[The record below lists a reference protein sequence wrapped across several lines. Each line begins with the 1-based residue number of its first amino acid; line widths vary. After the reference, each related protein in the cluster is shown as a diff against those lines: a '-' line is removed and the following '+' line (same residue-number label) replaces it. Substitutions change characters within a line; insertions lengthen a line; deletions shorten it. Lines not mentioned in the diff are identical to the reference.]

1 MKNKGAK
8 QKLKRKGTA
17 SAFGCDLTEYLESS
31 GQDGLQNPPEVPESR
46 ILQDYREELDSST
59 VPMLSSHCWMETGQ
73 RLGLLKRAWFC
84 KVRGDAVELLHCHC
98 LGVRNNNILE
108 ETPNELLTAPQLP
121 NPHAQRGKRSDHPD
135 GINKAIMICK
145 SHIVPPCITDSLTE
159 LVSPSDTL
167 TLLAGSCRV
176 PYVLKSCAEFIETHG
191 IVDGIYRLSGVTSN
205 IQKLRQEFVSDQCP
219 DLTREVYLQDIHCVG
234 SLCKLYFR
242 ELPNPLLTY
251 ELYKK
256 FTEAVS
262 RFPEDEQLARIQ
274 NVIQEL
280 PPSHYRTLEYLIK
293 HLTHLASFSN
303 MTNMHT
309 RNLAL
314 VWAPN
319 LLRSKEIEAVGC
331 NGDAAFLE
339 VRVQQLVI
347 EFILNHVDQIFNNN
361 RKASSA
367 ESTESASVVKSLTL
381 PSASLPMKLVSLEEA
396 QARSLSASH
405 PARKERRENSLPEIV
420 PVTGSLFHTVVDL
433 PDSKRKLS
441 TKSKKW
447 KSIFNLGRSGSESK
461 SKLSR
466 NGSVFVRA
474 QKLSGED
481 EKSRFKRS
489 VTTGGFFV
497 PTKIRTGGTGSSYD
511 LSKENEWEQEG
522 SAMGAK
528 GSSELSGEKSLSRT
542 SQLKSPPE
550 QLKVFRV
557 AEDAENE
564 QTSAKGVLMFYTS
577 ETATKSGFPSSLF
590 PLEASPRHQR
600 KALNISEP
608 FAVSV
613 PLRVSAVI
621 STNST
626 PCRLPSKDKLSLSSL
641 EELSSLMVEG
651 TSPSAL
657 ETGTHTRTEQATEQ
671 KEKQLGPTLPV
682 AAARGCSSE
691 ELVAARKSE
700 SLETPQPAAE
710 NQKTCGQSSC
720 TSSSSSPQQSSEQ
733 TPTLEQTA
741 TSEFHK
747 GPLPAHKAEQ
757 RQLKMKEDSSER
769 SCDQQE
775 IKTAKAEGSQL
786 RDVTEEDAANAL
798 LEPLWPEIQQ
808 ELKIVEPE
816 EELLLLP
823 APVPKTSLISES
835 SSVQT
840 DSLSSG
846 PGQSPTLD
854 EQTSASRA
862 SQVAQGP
869 LFGASSIEQQDGLHK
884 CQSDA
889 VAQQSCAS
897 APPKLSTLPTGT
909 PTPKNHPPM
918 VDSRSECLTSTL
930 DQKIHSQS
938 EFNEFAPSDGFP
950 CSKEA
955 GPESGREKDSTCRLQ
970 REKDGLTGVQTQRE
984 KHEIM
989 TTNERDT
996 FSSKALSGAGIQE
1009 VKEGNTV
1016 SRTQDAGDQDDED
1029 TWTDNMQSL
1038 ELVEPWE
1045 DHQWVTSPL
1054 HSPTSKDI
1062 QEKLIQEF
1070 HPQTQ
1075 KAETGFSL
1083 RPRFSRSL
1091 SLDSKDTV
1099 MSLWTIPFSFIDA
1112 ADQQQPHSDILSVT
1126 CELSKTQTISPSC
1139 FSKAMQDENDPSP
1152 PEEPPKPKY
1161 ALSRGEARDEKVG
1174 PSRIPLSE
1182 PDEKRVDVSKENPW
1196 SSKLELSLPYQNS
1209 SDSSSQT
1216 KNTKEELPISQD
1228 TALEGETVTKAL
1240 CSAPESQLS
1249 NKGEEMPRKVKT
1261 RPSSLNLDSLLTAP
1275 DFFTFESL
1283 SMPSAPG
1290 NLLCGQKEVKSSDSV
1305 PSLPT
1310 HCPAASKGV
1319 PWGACFNASMDLDL
1333 DYLAVA
1339 HATSGRRNSAPIS
1352 VSAVRT
1358 SFMIKMCQARAVP
1371 VIPPKI
1377 QYTQIPQP
1385 LQAQNAAPPT
1395 EKKETE
1401 AKQAIRQAPWVAWS
1415 HLEAPKSP
1423 LTEKKAKA
1431 EKENSDPALKDSAC
1445 PWHGSLGS
1453 ALEPSQSSHHPAL
1466 DAPVL
1471 RRKRTSGGET
1481 GGDNP
1486 QSSKIE
1492 RPSGFSKPSYRSR
1505 PGRPQ
1510 SLILFSPPFPIMD
1523 HPTTSADSRVLLSP
1537 IRSPTQTTS
1546 LSPIC
1551 GDLSETSRTTPEGVT
1566 LRNKMTIPKNGQRL
1580 ETSTSCFYQ
1589 PQRRSVIL
1597 DGRSGRQIE

>member
-8 QKLKRKGTA
+8 QKLKRKGAA

-31 GQDGLQNPPEVPESR
+31 GQD
-46 ILQDYREELDSST
+46 
-59 VPMLSSHCWMETGQ
+59 
-73 RLGLLKRAWFC
+73 
-84 KVRGDAVELLHCHC
+84 
-98 LGVRNNNILE
+98 
-108 ETPNELLTAPQLP
+108 
-121 NPHAQRGKRSDHPD
+121 
-135 GINKAIMICK
+135 
-145 SHIVPPCITDSLTE
+145 
-159 LVSPSDTL
+159 
-167 TLLAGSCRV
+167 V

-361 RKASSA
+361 RKASCA
-367 ESTESASVVKSLTL
+367 ENIESTSIVKSLTL

-474 QKLSGED
+474 QKLSEKATIRPAKSMDSLCSLPVEGED
-481 EKSRFKRS
+481 EKSRFKRT

-497 PTKIRTGGTGSSYD
+497 PVMKIRTGGTGSSYD
-511 LSKENEWEQEG
+511 LSKENEWEREG

-528 GSSELSGEKSLSRT
+528 GCSELSGEKGPPRT
-542 SQLKSPPE
+542 PQAKSPPE
-550 QLKVFRV
+550 QLKVFRA
-557 AEDAENE
+557 AENAENE
-564 QTSAKGVLMFYTS
+564 QTSPKAGRMFYTS
-577 ETATKSGFPSSLF
+577 ETAAKTGFPSSLF

-626 PCRLPSKDKLSLSSL
+626 PCRVPAKEKLSLSSL
-641 EELSSLMVEG
+641 EELSSLVAES

-657 ETGTHTRTEQATEQ
+657 EVGTHTRTEQTPEW
-671 KEKQLGPTLPV
+671 KEKQPGPTLPV
-682 AAARGCSSE
+682 EASRGSHPE
-691 ELVAARKSE
+691 ELVAARKPE

-710 NQKTCGQSSC
+710 NQESLCGQSSC
-720 TSSSSSPQQSSEQ
+720 TGSTSSPCQSSEQ
-733 TPTLEQTA
+733 SPALEQTP
-741 TSEFHK
+741 TSEIHM
-747 GPLPAHKAEQ
+747 GPLPADKAEEG
-757 RQLKMKEDSSER
+757 QLKMKDVSSEG
-769 SCDQQE
+769 SCGQQE
-775 IKTAKAEGSQL
+775 IETAKTEEGLCL
-786 RDVTEEDAANAL
+786 RDVTEEDPANAL
-798 LEPLWPEIQQ
+798 LEPLWPEIHQ
-808 ELKIVEPE
+808 ELKIIEPE

-823 APVPKTSLISES
+823 AAAPKTGLISESS

-840 DSLSSG
+840 DSSSSG
-846 PGQSPTLD
+846 PGQSPTLS
-854 EQTSASRA
+854 EQKSAGRTPQIA
-862 SQVAQGP
+862 TQVP
-869 LFGASSIEQQDGLHK
+869 LFGATGMEQEDSLHNCK
-884 CQSDA
+884 SDV

-897 APPKLSTLPTGT
+897 ALPKLCTLPTGT
-909 PTPKNHPPM
+909 AAPKSHHPV
-918 VDSRSECLTSTL
+918 VDSRNECLTPPL
-930 DQKIHSQS
+930 DWKLHSQS
-938 EFNEFAPSDGFP
+938 EFNEVAPNDEFS
-950 CSKEA
+950 CSKGA
-955 GPESGREKDSTCRLQ
+955 CPVSGREKDSTCQLR
-970 REKDGLTGVQTQRE
+970 REKDGLTRVQTQRE
-984 KHEIM
+984 KPEIM
-989 TTNERDT
+989 TADERDT

-1009 VKEGNTV
+1009 LKEGNTV
-1016 SRTQDAGDQDDED
+1016 SRTHDAGDQDDED

-1054 HSPTSKDI
+1054 HSPTFKDI
-1062 QEKLIQEF
+1062 QEKMLQEF
-1070 HPQTQ
+1070 QPQSQ
-1075 KAETGFSL
+1075 RAETGLSL

-1112 ADQQQPHSDILSVT
+1112 TNHQQPCSDILPVT
-1126 CELSKTQTISPSC
+1126 CELPKAQPISPS
-1139 FSKAMQDENDPSP
+1139 SLGKAKQDENGTSP
-1152 PEEPPKPKY
+1152 PEEPLKPEELRY
-1161 ALSRGEARDEKVG
+1161 PLSREEAPAEKEG

-1182 PDEKRVDVSKENPW
+1182 PEEKKVDVSKENPW
-1196 SSKLELSLPYQNS
+1196 SSKPELSLPYQNS
-1209 SDSSSQT
+1209 SGSSSQA
-1216 KNTKEELPISQD
+1216 KNTKEELSMSQD
-1228 TALEGETVTKAL
+1228 TALGEEMVAKAL
-1240 CSAPESQLS
+1240 CSATESQLS
-1249 NKGEEMPRKVKT
+1249 NKGEETPRKVKT
-1261 RPSSLNLDSLLTAP
+1261 RPSSLNLDSLLPTP
-1275 DFFTFESL
+1275 DFFAFESL
-1283 SMPSAPG
+1283 SVPSAPG

-1310 HCPAASKGV
+1310 ACPAASKGV
-1319 PWGACFNASMDLDL
+1319 PWGSHFNAHMDLDL

-1339 HATSGRRNSAPIS
+1339 HTTTGRRNSAPVS

-1385 LQAQNAAPPT
+1385 LQAQNAAPPA
-1395 EKKETE
+1395 EKKEAE
-1401 AKQAIRQAPWVAWS
+1401 AKQPVRQTQRVAWS

-1431 EKENSDPALKDSAC
+1431 EKENSDPAQKDSAC
-1445 PWHGSLGS
+1445 PWHSSLGS
-1453 ALEPSQSSHHPAL
+1453 PLEPSQSSHHPAL

-1471 RRKRTSGGET
+1471 RRKRTSEGET
-1481 GGDNP
+1481 AGDNP
-1486 QSSKIE
+1486 QSSKME

-1523 HPTTSADSRVLLSP
+1523 HPSSSADSRVLLSP

-1546 LSPIC
+1546 SSPIC
-1551 GDLSETSRTTPEGVT
+1551 SDLSETSRTTPEGVT

>member
-8 QKLKRKGTA
+8 QKLKRKGAA

-31 GQDGLQNPPEVPESR
+31 GQD
-46 ILQDYREELDSST
+46 
-59 VPMLSSHCWMETGQ
+59 
-73 RLGLLKRAWFC
+73 
-84 KVRGDAVELLHCHC
+84 
-98 LGVRNNNILE
+98 
-108 ETPNELLTAPQLP
+108 
-121 NPHAQRGKRSDHPD
+121 
-135 GINKAIMICK
+135 
-145 SHIVPPCITDSLTE
+145 
-159 LVSPSDTL
+159 
-167 TLLAGSCRV
+167 V

-361 RKASSA
+361 RKASCA
-367 ESTESASVVKSLTL
+367 ENIESTSVVKSLTL

-474 QKLSGED
+474 QKLSEKATIRPAKSMDSLCSLPVEGED
-481 EKSRFKRS
+481 EKSRFKRT

-497 PTKIRTGGTGSSYD
+497 PVMKIRTGGTGSSYD
-511 LSKENEWEQEG
+511 LSKENEWEREG
-522 SAMGAK
+522 C
-528 GSSELSGEKSLSRT
+528 SELTGEKGPPRT
-542 SQLKSPPE
+542 PQAKSPPE
-550 QLKVFRV
+550 QLKVFRA

-564 QTSAKGVLMFYTS
+564 QTSPKGGRMFYTS
-577 ETATKSGFPSSLF
+577 ETAAKSGFPSSLF

-626 PCRLPSKDKLSLSSL
+626 PCRMPAKEKLSLSSL
-641 EELSSLMVEG
+641 EELSSLVAES
-651 TSPSAL
+651 TSPSAQ
-657 ETGTHTRTEQATEQ
+657 EAGTHMRTMQELEQ
-671 KEKQLGPTLPV
+671 KEKPPGPTLP
-682 AAARGCSSE
+682 APASRGSHPE

-700 SLETPQPAAE
+700 TLETPQPAAE
-710 NQKTCGQSSC
+710 NQETVCVQRSS
-720 TSSSSSPQQSSEQ
+720 TSSPNSPQQSLKQSPALEETPATEVHTGPRPADTTEQ
-733 TPTLEQTA
+733 
-741 TSEFHK
+741 
-747 GPLPAHKAEQ
+747 GD
-757 RQLKMKEDSSER
+757 LKMKDVSSEG
-769 SCDQQE
+769 SCGQQE
-775 IKTAKAEGSQL
+775 MEMAKAEERSPI
-786 RDVTEEDAANAL
+786 RDVTEDPANAL

-808 ELKIVEPE
+808 ELKIIESE
-816 EELLLLP
+816 EELLP
-823 APVPKTSLISES
+823 AAVPKTSLISES
-835 SSVQT
+835 SPLVQT
-840 DSLSSG
+840 DSFSSG
-846 PGQSPTLD
+846 PGQSRTLS
-854 EQTSASRA
+854 EQKSSSRTPQTTT
-862 SQVAQGP
+862 QVP
-869 LFGASSIEQQDGLHK
+869 LLGARGTDRQEGLHN
-884 CQSDA
+884 CQSDMA
-889 VAQQSCAS
+889 AQQSCAS
-897 APPKLSTLPTGT
+897 ALPKVGTL
-909 PTPKNHPPM
+909 PKNHHP
-918 VDSRSECLTSTL
+918 VVEDSRSGCLTPPL
-930 DQKIHSQS
+930 DWKLHKQS
-938 EFNEFAPSDGFP
+938 EFNEVAPSDEFS
-950 CSKEA
+950 CSK
-955 GPESGREKDSTCRLQ
+955 GESGREKDSIQQLQ
-970 REKDGLTGVQTQRE
+970 REKDGLTRVQTQRE
-984 KHEIM
+984 NPEIM
-989 TTNERDT
+989 TADERNT
-996 FSSKALSGAGIQE
+996 FSSKVLSGAGIQDL
-1009 VKEGNTV
+1009 KEGSPA
-1016 SRTQDAGDQDDED
+1016 SRTPDAGDQDDED
-1029 TWTDNMQSL
+1029 IWTDNVQSL

-1054 HSPTSKDI
+1054 HSPTFKDI
-1062 QEKLIQEF
+1062 QEKMIQEF
-1070 HPQTQ
+1070 QPQSQ
-1075 KAETGFSL
+1075 RAETSFSL

-1112 ADQQQPHSDILSVT
+1112 PGQQQPCSDVLPVS
-1126 CELSKTQTISPSC
+1126 CELPKTQPISPS
-1139 FSKAMQDENDPSP
+1139 SLGKAKQDENGPSP
-1152 PEEPPKPKY
+1152 PEELLKPEELRY
-1161 ALSRGEARDEKVG
+1161 PLSREEAPAEKEG
-1174 PSRIPLSE
+1174 LCRIPLSE
-1182 PDEKRVDVSKENPW
+1182 PEEKKVDVINENLWSK
-1196 SSKLELSLPYQNS
+1196 KLELSLPYQNS
-1209 SDSSSQT
+1209 ASSSSQV
-1216 KNTKEELPISQD
+1216 KNTKEELSVTQD
-1228 TALEGETVTKAL
+1228 TALGGETVAKAL
-1240 CSAPESQLS
+1240 CSATESQLS
-1249 NKGEEMPRKVKT
+1249 NKDEEAPRKVKT
-1261 RPSSLNLDSLLTAP
+1261 RPSSLNLDSLLPAP
-1275 DFFTFESL
+1275 DFFTFENL

-1290 NLLCGQKEVKSSDSV
+1290 NRLCGQKEVKSSDSV
-1305 PSLPT
+1305 PSLLT
-1310 HCPAASKGV
+1310 ACPAARKGI
-1319 PWGACFNASMDLDL
+1319 PWGSHFNAHMDLDL

-1339 HATSGRRNSAPIS
+1339 HATTGRRNSAPVS

-1358 SFMIKMCQARAVP
+1358 SFMIKMCQAKAVP

-1385 LQAQNAAPPT
+1385 LQSQNTAPPA
-1395 EKKETE
+1395 EKKEVET
-1401 AKQAIRQAPWVAWS
+1401 KQAVRQNQRVAWS

-1423 LTEKKAKA
+1423 QTEKKAKA
-1431 EKENSDPALKDSAC
+1431 EKENSDPAQKDSAC
-1445 PWHGSLGS
+1445 PWHSNLGS
-1453 ALEPSQSSHHPAL
+1453 PLEPPQSSHHPTL

-1471 RRKRTSGGET
+1471 RRKRTSEGET
-1481 GGDNP
+1481 AGDNP
-1486 QSSKIE
+1486 QSSKME

-1523 HPTTSADSRVLLSP
+1523 HPSSSADSRVLLSP

-1546 LSPIC
+1546 SSPIC

>member
-8 QKLKRKGTA
+8 QKLKRKGAA

-31 GQDGLQNPPEVPESR
+31 GQD
-46 ILQDYREELDSST
+46 
-59 VPMLSSHCWMETGQ
+59 
-73 RLGLLKRAWFC
+73 
-84 KVRGDAVELLHCHC
+84 
-98 LGVRNNNILE
+98 
-108 ETPNELLTAPQLP
+108 
-121 NPHAQRGKRSDHPD
+121 
-135 GINKAIMICK
+135 
-145 SHIVPPCITDSLTE
+145 
-159 LVSPSDTL
+159 
-167 TLLAGSCRV
+167 V

-361 RKASSA
+361 RKASCA
-367 ESTESASVVKSLTL
+367 ENIESASVVKSLTL

-474 QKLSGED
+474 QKLSEKATIRPAKSMDSLCSLPVEGED
-481 EKSRFKRS
+481 EKSRFKRT

-497 PTKIRTGGTGSSYD
+497 PVMKIRTGGTGSSYD

-522 SAMGAK
+522 SGMGAK
-528 GSSELSGEKSLSRT
+528 RCSELSGEKGPPRT
-542 SQLKSPPE
+542 PLAKSPPE
-550 QLKVFRV
+550 QLKVFRA

-564 QTSAKGVLMFYTS
+564 QTSPKGGRMFYTS
-577 ETATKSGFPSSLF
+577 ETSTKSGFPSSLF

-626 PCRLPSKDKLSLSSL
+626 PCRVPAKEKLSLSSL
-641 EELSSLMVEG
+641 EELSSLVAES
-651 TSPSAL
+651 TSPSAQ
-657 ETGTHTRTEQATEQ
+657 EARTHTRTEQVPDW
-671 KEKQLGPTLPV
+671 KEKQTGPTLPV
-682 AAARGCSSE
+682 TASRGSHPE
-691 ELVAARKSE
+691 ELVTAKKPE

-710 NQKTCGQSSC
+710 NQETLCVQSSS
-720 TSSSSSPQQSSEQ
+720 TSSTNSPQQSLEQ
-733 TPTLEQTA
+733 SPTLEQTPA
-741 TSEFHK
+741 SEVHT
-747 GPLPAHKAEQ
+747 GPLPADKAEQ
-757 RQLKMKEDSSER
+757 GQLKTKDVSSEG
-769 SCDQQE
+769 SCGQQE
-775 IKTAKAEGSQL
+775 IEMAKAGERSPL
-786 RDVTEEDAANAL
+786 RDVAKEDPANTL

-808 ELKIVEPE
+808 ELKIIESE
-816 EELLLLP
+816 EELLLMP
-823 APVPKTSLISES
+823 AAVPKTGLITES
-835 SSVQT
+835 SPSVQT
-840 DSLSSG
+840 DSFSSG
-846 PGQSPTLD
+846 PEQSPTLS
-854 EQTSASRA
+854 QQRSASRTPQTTT
-862 SQVAQGP
+862 QVP
-869 LFGASSIEQQDGLHK
+869 LLSATGTERQDSLHN
-884 CQSDA
+884 CQSDVA
-889 VAQQSCAS
+889 AQQSCAS
-897 APPKLSTLPTGT
+897 ALPEVGTLSTGT
-909 PTPKNHPPM
+909 AAPKNHHP
-918 VDSRSECLTSTL
+918 VVKDSRSECLTPPL
-930 DQKIHSQS
+930 DWKLHRQS
-938 EFNEFAPSDGFP
+938 EFNEVAPSDQFS
-950 CSKEA
+950 CSKGEL
-955 GPESGREKDSTCRLQ
+955 GREKDSIHQLQ
-970 REKDGLTGVQTQRE
+970 REKDGLTRVQTQRE
-984 KHEIM
+984 KPEIM
-989 TTNERDT
+989 TADERDT

-1009 VKEGNTV
+1009 LKEGNAV
-1016 SRTQDAGDQDDED
+1016 SRIQDAGDQDDED
-1029 TWTDNMQSL
+1029 TWTDNVQSL

-1054 HSPTSKDI
+1054 HSPTFKDI
-1062 QEKLIQEF
+1062 QEKMIQDF
-1070 HPQTQ
+1070 QPQRQ
-1075 KAETGFSL
+1075 RAETGLSL

-1099 MSLWTIPFSFIDA
+1099 MSLWTVPFSFIDA
-1112 ADQQQPHSDILSVT
+1112 TDQQQPCSDILPVT
-1126 CELSKTQTISPSC
+1126 CGLLKTQPISPS
-1139 FSKAMQDENDPSP
+1139 SSGKAKQDENGTRP
-1152 PEEPPKPKY
+1152 PEEPLKPEELRY
-1161 ALSRGEARDEKVG
+1161 PFIRDEAPAEKER

-1182 PDEKRVDVSKENPW
+1182 PEEKKVDVSNENPW
-1196 SSKLELSLPYQNS
+1196 SSKLELPLPYQNS
-1209 SDSSSQT
+1209 PGSSSQV
-1216 KNTKEELPISQD
+1216 KNTKEELSISQD
-1228 TALEGETVTKAL
+1228 AALGGETVTKTL
-1240 CSAPESQLS
+1240 FSATESQLS
-1249 NKGEEMPRKVKT
+1249 NKDEETPRKVKT
-1261 RPSSLNLDSLLTAP
+1261 RPSSLNLDSLLPAP
-1275 DFFTFESL
+1275 DFFMFESL

-1290 NLLCGQKEVKSSDSV
+1290 NRLCGQKEVKTSDSV

-1310 HCPAASKGV
+1310 ACPAASKGI
-1319 PWGACFNASMDLDL
+1319 PWGSHFNAHGDLDL

-1339 HATSGRRNSAPIS
+1339 HATTGRRNSAPVS

-1385 LQAQNAAPPT
+1385 LQAQNAAPQS
-1395 EKKETE
+1395 EKKEAE
-1401 AKQAIRQAPWVAWS
+1401 AKQAIRQNQRVAWS

-1423 LTEKKAKA
+1423 LAEKKAKA
-1431 EKENSDPALKDSAC
+1431 EKENSDPAQKDSAC
-1445 PWHGSLGS
+1445 PWHSSLGS
-1453 ALEPSQSSHHPAL
+1453 PLEPSQSSHHPTL

-1471 RRKRTSGGET
+1471 RRKRTSEGET
-1481 GGDNP
+1481 AGDNP
-1486 QSSKIE
+1486 QSSKME
-1492 RPSGFSKPSYRSR
+1492 RPSGFCKPSYRSR

-1523 HPTTSADSRVLLSP
+1523 HPSSSADSRVLLSP

-1546 LSPIC
+1546 SSPIC

>member
-8 QKLKRKGTA
+8 QKLKRKGAA

-31 GQDGLQNPPEVPESR
+31 GQD
-46 ILQDYREELDSST
+46 
-59 VPMLSSHCWMETGQ
+59 
-73 RLGLLKRAWFC
+73 
-84 KVRGDAVELLHCHC
+84 
-98 LGVRNNNILE
+98 
-108 ETPNELLTAPQLP
+108 
-121 NPHAQRGKRSDHPD
+121 
-135 GINKAIMICK
+135 
-145 SHIVPPCITDSLTE
+145 
-159 LVSPSDTL
+159 
-167 TLLAGSCRV
+167 V

-347 EFILNHVDQIFNNN
+347 EFILNHVDQIFNN
-361 RKASSA
+361 RKASCA
-367 ESTESASVVKSLTL
+367 ENIESTSVVTSLTL

-474 QKLSGED
+474 QKLSEKATIRPAKSMDSLCSLPVEGED
-481 EKSRFKRS
+481 EKSRFKRT

-497 PTKIRTGGTGSSYD
+497 PVMKIRTGGTGSSYD
-511 LSKENEWEQEG
+511 LSKENEWEREG

-528 GSSELSGEKSLSRT
+528 GCSELSPPRT
-542 SQLKSPPE
+542 PQAKSPPE
-550 QLKVFRV
+550 QLKVFRA

-564 QTSAKGVLMFYTS
+564 QTSSKGGRMFYTS
-577 ETATKSGFPSSLF
+577 ETAAKSGFPSSLF

-626 PCRLPSKDKLSLSSL
+626 PCRLPAKEKLSLSSL
-641 EELSSLMVEG
+641 EELSSLVAES

-657 ETGTHTRTEQATEQ
+657 EVGTHTRTEQALER
-671 KEKQLGPTLPV
+671 KEKQPGPTLPV
-682 AAARGCSSE
+682 EASRGSHPE
-691 ELVAARKSE
+691 ELVAARKPE
-700 SLETPQPAAE
+700 PLETPQPAAE
-710 NQKTCGQSSC
+710 NQEMLCGQSSC
-720 TSSSSSPQQSSEQ
+720 TSSTSSPQQSSEQ
-733 TPTLEQTA
+733 SPTLEQTPA
-741 TSEFHK
+741 SEFHTR
-747 GPLPAHKAEQ
+747 PLPADKVEQ
-757 RQLKMKEDSSER
+757 GQLKMKDVSSEG
-769 SCDQQE
+769 SCGQQE
-775 IKTAKAEGSQL
+775 IEMAKMEEGSHL
-786 RDVTEEDAANAL
+786 RDVTEEDPANAL

-808 ELKIVEPE
+808 ELKIIEPE

-823 APVPKTSLISES
+823 AAVPKMGLISESS

-840 DSLSSG
+840 DSSSSG
-846 PGQSPTLD
+846 PGQSPTPS
-854 EQTSASRA
+854 EQKSASRTPQITT
-862 SQVAQGP
+862 QVP
-869 LFGASSIEQQDGLHK
+869 LFVASMEQQDNLHD
-884 CQSDA
+884 CQSDV

-897 APPKLSTLPTGT
+897 ALPKLGTLPTGT
-909 PTPKNHPPM
+909 ATPKNHQPV
-918 VDSRSECLTSTL
+918 VDSRSECLTPPL
-930 DQKIHSQS
+930 DWKLHSQS
-938 EFNEFAPSDGFP
+938 ELNEVAPSREFS
-950 CSKEA
+950 CSKGA
-955 GPESGREKDSTCRLQ
+955 CPEPGGEKDSTCQLQ
-970 REKDGLTGVQTQRE
+970 REKDGLARVQTQKE
-984 KHEIM
+984 KPEIM
-989 TTNERDT
+989 TADERDT

-1009 VKEGNTV
+1009 LKEGNAV
-1016 SRTQDAGDQDDED
+1016 SRTHDAGDQDDED
-1029 TWTDNMQSL
+1029 TWTDNVQSL

-1054 HSPTSKDI
+1054 HSPTFKDI
-1062 QEKLIQEF
+1062 QEKMIQEF
-1070 HPQTQ
+1070 QPQSRR
-1075 KAETGFSL
+1075 AETGLSL

-1112 ADQQQPHSDILSVT
+1112 TDQQQPCSDILPVT
-1126 CELSKTQTISPSC
+1126 CELPKTQPMSPS
-1139 FSKAMQDENDPSP
+1139 SLGKAKQDENGTSP
-1152 PEEPPKPKY
+1152 PEEPSKPEELRY
-1161 ALSRGEARDEKVG
+1161 PLSREEAPAEKEG

-1182 PDEKRVDVSKENPW
+1182 PEVKKVDVSKEDPW

-1209 SDSSSQT
+1209 PGSSSQA
-1216 KNTKEELPISQD
+1216 KNTKQELSMSQD
-1228 TALEGETVTKAL
+1228 TALGGETVTKAL
-1240 CSAPESQLS
+1240 CSATESQLS
-1249 NKGEEMPRKVKT
+1249 NKGEETPRKVKT
-1261 RPSSLNLDSLLTAP
+1261 RPSSLNLDSLLPAA

-1310 HCPAASKGV
+1310 ACPAASKGV
-1319 PWGACFNASMDLDL
+1319 PWASHFNAHVDLDL

-1339 HATSGRRNSAPIS
+1339 HATTGRRNSAPVS

-1385 LQAQNAAPPT
+1385 LQAQNAAPPA
-1395 EKKETE
+1395 EKKEPE
-1401 AKQAIRQAPWVAWS
+1401 AKQAIRQTQRVAWS

-1431 EKENSDPALKDSAC
+1431 EKENSDPAQKDSAC
-1445 PWHGSLGS
+1445 PWHSSLGS
-1453 ALEPSQSSHHPAL
+1453 PLEPSQSSHHSTL

-1471 RRKRTSGGET
+1471 RRKRTSEGET
-1481 GGDNP
+1481 AGDNP
-1486 QSSKIE
+1486 QSSKME

-1523 HPTTSADSRVLLSP
+1523 HPSSSADSRVLLSP

-1546 LSPIC
+1546 SSPIC

>member
-8 QKLKRKGTA
+8 QKLKRKGAA

-31 GQDGLQNPPEVPESR
+31 GQD
-46 ILQDYREELDSST
+46 
-59 VPMLSSHCWMETGQ
+59 
-73 RLGLLKRAWFC
+73 
-84 KVRGDAVELLHCHC
+84 
-98 LGVRNNNILE
+98 
-108 ETPNELLTAPQLP
+108 
-121 NPHAQRGKRSDHPD
+121 
-135 GINKAIMICK
+135 
-145 SHIVPPCITDSLTE
+145 
-159 LVSPSDTL
+159 
-167 TLLAGSCRV
+167 V

-347 EFILNHVDQIFNNN
+347 EFILNHVDQLFNNN
-361 RKASSA
+361 RKASCA
-367 ESTESASVVKSLTL
+367 ENIETASVVKSLTL

-474 QKLSGED
+474 QKLSEKATIRPAKSMDSLCSLPVEGED

-497 PTKIRTGGTGSSYD
+497 PVMKIRTGGTGSSYD
-511 LSKENEWEQEG
+511 LSKENEWEREG

-528 GSSELSGEKSLSRT
+528 GCLELGGEKGPPRT
-542 SQLKSPPE
+542 PQAKSPPE
-550 QLKVFRV
+550 QLKVFRA
-557 AEDAENE
+557 AEDAEKE
-564 QTSAKGVLMFYTS
+564 QTSPKGGRMFYTS
-577 ETATKSGFPSSLF
+577 ETAAKSGFPSSLF

-626 PCRLPSKDKLSLSSL
+626 PCRVPTKEKLSLSSL
-641 EELSSLMVEG
+641 EELSSLVAES
-651 TSPSAL
+651 TSPSAQ
-657 ETGTHTRTEQATEQ
+657 EAGTHTRTEQVLQQ
-671 KEKQLGPTLPV
+671 KEKQPGPTLPV
-682 AAARGCSSE
+682 EASRGSRPE
-691 ELVAARKSE
+691 DPVAARKPE
-700 SLETPQPAAE
+700 TLETPQPAAE
-710 NQKTCGQSSC
+710 NQETLSGQNSC
-720 TSSSSSPQQSSEQ
+720 TSSTASPQQSSEQ
-733 TPTLEQTA
+733 SPTLEQTPA
-741 TSEFHK
+741 SEVHT
-747 GPLPAHKAEQ
+747 GLLPADKAEQ
-757 RQLKMKEDSSER
+757 GQLKTKGVSSEG
-769 SCDQQE
+769 SCGQQE
-775 IKTAKAEGSQL
+775 IETAKTEERSHF
-786 RDVTEEDAANAL
+786 RDVTEEDPANAL
-798 LEPLWPEIQQ
+798 LEPLWPEIHQ
-808 ELKIVEPE
+808 ELKIIEPE

-823 APVPKTSLISES
+823 AAAPKTGLISES
-835 SSVQT
+835 PSSVQT
-840 DSLSSG
+840 NSSSSD
-846 PGQSPTLD
+846 PGQSPTLS
-854 EQTSASRA
+854 EQKSASRTPQITT
-862 SQVAQGP
+862 QVP
-869 LFGASSIEQQDGLHK
+869 LFGATSMERQDSVHN
-884 CQSDA
+884 CQSD
-889 VAQQSCAS
+889 VLAQQSCAS
-897 APPKLSTLPTGT
+897 ALPKLGTLLTGT
-909 PTPKNHPPM
+909 AAPKNHHPV
-918 VDSRSECLTSTL
+918 VDRGSACLTPPL
-930 DQKIHSQS
+930 DWKLHSQS
-938 EFNEFAPSDGFP
+938 EFNEVASSDEFSS
-950 CSKEA
+950 SKGA
-955 GPESGREKDSTCRLQ
+955 CPESEKQKDSTCQLQ
-970 REKDGLTGVQTQRE
+970 REKGGLTRVQAQRE
-984 KHEIM
+984 KPEKM
-989 TTNERDT
+989 TADERDT
-996 FSSKALSGAGIQE
+996 FSSKALNGAGIQE
-1009 VKEGNTV
+1009 LKEGNAV
-1016 SRTQDAGDQDDED
+1016 SRTHDAGDQDDDD
-1029 TWTDNMQSL
+1029 TWTDNVQSL

-1054 HSPTSKDI
+1054 HSPTFKDI
-1062 QEKLIQEF
+1062 QEKMIQEF
-1070 HPQTQ
+1070 QPQSQ
-1075 KAETGFSL
+1075 RAETCLSL

-1112 ADQQQPHSDILSVT
+1112 TDQQQPCSDILPVT
-1126 CELSKTQTISPSC
+1126 CELPKTQPISPS
-1139 FSKAMQDENDPSP
+1139 SLGKAKQDGNGTSP
-1152 PEEPPKPKY
+1152 PEEPLKPEELRY
-1161 ALSRGEARDEKVG
+1161 PLSREEAPVEKEG
-1174 PSRIPLSE
+1174 PSRVPLSKTE
-1182 PDEKRVDVSKENPW
+1182 EKKVDVSKENAW
-1196 SSKLELSLPYQNS
+1196 SSKPELSLPYQKS
-1209 SDSSSQT
+1209 TGSSSQA
-1216 KNTKEELPISQD
+1216 KNTKEELSMPQD
-1228 TALEGETVTKAL
+1228 TALGGETVTKPL
-1240 CSAPESQLS
+1240 CSATESQLS
-1249 NKGEEMPRKVKT
+1249 NKGEETPRKVKT
-1261 RPSSLNLDSLLTAP
+1261 RPSSLNLDSFLPAP

-1290 NLLCGQKEVKSSDSV
+1290 NLLGGQKEVKSSDSV

-1310 HCPAASKGV
+1310 ACPAASKGV
-1319 PWGACFNASMDLDL
+1319 PWGSRFNAHMDLDL

-1339 HATSGRRNSAPIS
+1339 HATTGRRNSAPVS

-1385 LQAQNAAPPT
+1385 LQAQNTAPPA
-1395 EKKETE
+1395 EKKEAE
-1401 AKQAIRQAPWVAWS
+1401 AKQAIRQTQRVAWS

-1431 EKENSDPALKDSAC
+1431 EKENSDPAQKDSAC
-1445 PWHGSLGS
+1445 PWHSSLS
-1453 ALEPSQSSHHPAL
+1453 SSLEPSQSSHHPTL

-1471 RRKRTSGGET
+1471 RRKRTSEGET
-1481 GGDNP
+1481 AGDNP
-1486 QSSKIE
+1486 QSSKME

-1523 HPTTSADSRVLLSP
+1523 HPSSSADSRVLLSP

-1546 LSPIC
+1546 SSPIC
-1551 GDLSETSRTTPEGVT
+1551 GDLSETSWTTPEGVT

>member
-8 QKLKRKGTA
+8 QKLKRKGAA

-31 GQDGLQNPPEVPESR
+31 GQD
-46 ILQDYREELDSST
+46 
-59 VPMLSSHCWMETGQ
+59 
-73 RLGLLKRAWFC
+73 
-84 KVRGDAVELLHCHC
+84 
-98 LGVRNNNILE
+98 
-108 ETPNELLTAPQLP
+108 
-121 NPHAQRGKRSDHPD
+121 
-135 GINKAIMICK
+135 
-145 SHIVPPCITDSLTE
+145 
-159 LVSPSDTL
+159 
-167 TLLAGSCRV
+167 V

-367 ESTESASVVKSLTL
+367 ENIESASVVKSLTL

-474 QKLSGED
+474 QKLSEKATIRPAKSMDSLCSLPVEGED
-481 EKSRFKRS
+481 EKSRFKRT

-497 PTKIRTGGTGSSYD
+497 PVMKIRTGGTGSSYD
-511 LSKENEWEQEG
+511 LSKENEWEREG

-528 GSSELSGEKSLSRT
+528 GSSELSGEKGPPRT
-542 SQLKSPPE
+542 PQAKSPPE
-550 QLKVFRV
+550 QLKVFRA
-557 AEDAENE
+557 AEDTENE
-564 QTSAKGVLMFYTS
+564 QTSPKGGRMFYTS
-577 ETATKSGFPSSLF
+577 ETAAKSGFPSSLF

-626 PCRLPSKDKLSLSSL
+626 PCRVPAREKLSLSSL
-641 EELSSLMVEG
+641 EELSSLVAESP
-651 TSPSAL
+651 SPSAL
-657 ETGTHTRTEQATEQ
+657 EAGTHTRTEQTPER
-671 KEKQLGPTLPV
+671 KEKELVPTLP
-682 AAARGCSSE
+682 AAAPRGSHPE
-691 ELVAARKSE
+691 EPVAARKPE
-700 SLETPQPAAE
+700 SLETPQPVAE
-710 NQKTCGQSSC
+710 NQEMLCGQSIC
-720 TSSSSSPQQSSEQ
+720 TSSTSSPRQSSEQ
-733 TPTLEQTA
+733 SPTLEQTPA
-741 TSEFHK
+741 SEAHT
-747 GPLPAHKAEQ
+747 GQLPADKAEQ
-757 RQLKMKEDSSER
+757 GQLKTKDVSSEGI
-769 SCDQQE
+769 CGQQE
-775 IKTAKAEGSQL
+775 IETKTEEGLRL
-786 RDVTEEDAANAL
+786 RDVTEEDPANAL

-808 ELKIVEPE
+808 ELKIIEPE

-823 APVPKTSLISES
+823 AAVPKTGLISESS

-840 DSLSSG
+840 DSSSSG
-846 PGQSPTLD
+846 RGQSPTLS
-854 EQTSASRA
+854 EQKSASRTP
-862 SQVAQGP
+862 QRTTTGVP
-869 LFGASSIEQQDGLHK
+869 LFGATSTEQQDSLHS
-884 CQSDA
+884 CQPEV

-897 APPKLSTLPTGT
+897 VLPKLGNLPTGT
-909 PTPKNHPPM
+909 AAPKNHHAA
-918 VDSRSECLTSTL
+918 VDSRSECLTPPVDWKL
-930 DQKIHSQS
+930 HSQS
-938 EFNEFAPSDGFP
+938 EFSEVAPSDELS
-950 CSKEA
+950 CSKGA
-955 GPESGREKDSTCRLQ
+955 CPESGREKDSTCQLQ
-970 REKDGLTGVQTQRE
+970 REKDGLTRVQTQRE
-984 KHEIM
+984 KPEIM
-989 TTNERDT
+989 TADERDA
-996 FSSKALSGAGIQE
+996 FSSKVLSGAGIQE
-1009 VKEGNTV
+1009 LKEGSAV
-1016 SRTQDAGDQDDED
+1016 SRTHDAGDQDDED
-1029 TWTDNMQSL
+1029 TWTDNVQSL

-1054 HSPTSKDI
+1054 HSPTFKDI
-1062 QEKLIQEF
+1062 QEKVIQELQ
-1070 HPQTQ
+1070 PQSQ
-1075 KAETGFSL
+1075 RAETGLSL

-1112 ADQQQPHSDILSVT
+1112 TDQQQPCSDVLPVT
-1126 CELSKTQTISPSC
+1126 CELLKTQPISPS
-1139 FSKAMQDENDPSP
+1139 SLGKAKQDENGTSP
-1152 PEEPPKPKY
+1152 PEGPLKPEELRY
-1161 ALSRGEARDEKVG
+1161 PLSREKAPAEKEG
-1174 PSRIPLSE
+1174 PSSISLSE
-1182 PDEKRVDVSKENPW
+1182 PEEKKVDVSKENPW
-1196 SSKLELSLPYQNS
+1196 SSKLEVSLPYQNS
-1209 SDSSSQT
+1209 PGSSSQV
-1216 KNTKEELPISQD
+1216 KNTKEELSVAQD
-1228 TALEGETVTKAL
+1228 TALGGDTVTKAL
-1240 CSAPESQLS
+1240 CSATESQLS
-1249 NKGEEMPRKVKT
+1249 NKGEETPRKVKT
-1261 RPSSLNLDSLLTAP
+1261 RPSSLNLDSLLPVP

-1283 SMPSAPG
+1283 STPCAPG

-1310 HCPAASKGV
+1310 ACPAASKGI
-1319 PWGACFNASMDLDL
+1319 PWGSHFNAHMDLDL

-1339 HATSGRRNSAPIS
+1339 HATTGRRNSAPVS

-1385 LQAQNAAPPT
+1385 LQAQNAAPPA
-1395 EKKETE
+1395 EKKEAE
-1401 AKQAIRQAPWVAWS
+1401 ARQAIRQTQRVTWS

-1431 EKENSDPALKDSAC
+1431 EKENSDPAQKDSAC
-1445 PWHGSLGS
+1445 PWHSSLGS
-1453 ALEPSQSSHHPAL
+1453 PLEPSQSSHYPAL

-1471 RRKRTSGGET
+1471 RRKRTSEGET
-1481 GGDNP
+1481 AGDNP
-1486 QSSKIE
+1486 QSSKME
-1492 RPSGFSKPSYRSR
+1492 RPSGLSKPSYRSR

-1523 HPTTSADSRVLLSP
+1523 HPSSSADSRVLLSP

-1546 LSPIC
+1546 SSPIC
-1551 GDLSETSRTTPEGVT
+1551 GDLSETSRTTPEGVM

>member
-8 QKLKRKGTA
+8 QKLKRKGAA

-31 GQDGLQNPPEVPESR
+31 GQD
-46 ILQDYREELDSST
+46 
-59 VPMLSSHCWMETGQ
+59 
-73 RLGLLKRAWFC
+73 
-84 KVRGDAVELLHCHC
+84 
-98 LGVRNNNILE
+98 
-108 ETPNELLTAPQLP
+108 
-121 NPHAQRGKRSDHPD
+121 
-135 GINKAIMICK
+135 
-145 SHIVPPCITDSLTE
+145 
-159 LVSPSDTL
+159 
-167 TLLAGSCRV
+167 V

-347 EFILNHVDQIFNNN
+347 EFILNHVDQIFNKN
-361 RKASSA
+361 RKASSP
-367 ESTESASVVKSLTL
+367 ENIESASVVKSLTL

-420 PVTGSLFHTVVDL
+420 PVIGSLFHTVVDL

-474 QKLSGED
+474 QKLSEKATVRPAKSMDSLCSLPVEGED
-481 EKSRFKRS
+481 DKSRFKRS

-511 LSKENEWEQEG
+511 LSKENEWEREG

-528 GSSELSGEKSLSRT
+528 GSSELGGERVLPWT
-542 SQLKSPPE
+542 SQVKSPPE

-577 ETATKSGFPSSLF
+577 ERATKSGFPSSLF
-590 PLEASPRHQR
+590 PLEASPHHQR

-626 PCRLPSKDKLSLSSL
+626 PCRVPSKEKHSLSSL
-641 EELSSLMVEG
+641 EELSSLVESM
-651 TSPSAL
+651 SPSAL
-657 ETGTHTRTEQATEQ
+657 EARTHTRAEQAAECE
-671 KEKQLGPTLPV
+671 EKQLGPTLPV
-682 AAARGCSSE
+682 AASRGSHPE
-691 ELVAARKSE
+691 ELVAARKTE
-700 SLETPQPAAE
+700 SLETSQPAAE
-710 NQKTCGQSSC
+710 NKETCGQSSC
-720 TSSSSSPQQSSEQ
+720 TSGISSPLQSSEQ
-733 TPTLEQTA
+733 SPTLEQTPA
-741 TSEFHK
+741 LEFHK
-747 GPLPAHKAEQ
+747 GPLSSGKAEQ
-757 RQLKMKEDSSER
+757 GQLRMKDVSSGG

-775 IKTAKAEGSQL
+775 IEMAKTEEGSCL
-786 RDVTEEDAANAL
+786 RDVSEEDPANAF

-808 ELKIVEPE
+808 ELKIIEPE
-816 EELLLLP
+816 EELLLLT
-823 APVPKTSLISES
+823 AAVPKTSSISES
-835 SSVQT
+835 PPSAQT

-846 PGQSPTLD
+846 AGQSSALA
-854 EQTSASRA
+854 EQKSE
-862 SQVAQGP
+862 SQPSQITQVP
-869 LFGASSIEQQDGLHK
+869 LCGASGMEQQDSLPS

-889 VAQQSCAS
+889 VVQQNGAS
-897 APPKLSTLPTGT
+897 ALPKLSTLPTGSA
-909 PTPKNHPPM
+909 TPKNHQS
-918 VDSRSECLTSTL
+918 VVESRSECLIPTPDWKL
-930 DQKIHSQS
+930 HSQS
-938 EFNEFAPSDGFP
+938 EFSEIATSDGLS
-950 CSKEA
+950 CSKGA
-955 GPESGREKDSTCRLQ
+955 CPDSGK
-970 REKDGLTGVQTQRE
+970 EKDGRYQLQTEEDGLTRVPETQRE
-984 KHEIM
+984 KYEIM
-989 TTNERDT
+989 TTDERDT

-1009 VKEGNTV
+1009 MKEGNAV
-1016 SRTQDAGDQDDED
+1016 SRTQDPADQDDED
-1029 TWTDNMQSL
+1029 AWTDNVQSL

-1054 HSPTSKDI
+1054 HSPTFKDI
-1062 QEKLIQEF
+1062 QEKMTQEI
-1070 HPQTQ
+1070 HPQSQRADTCL
-1075 KAETGFSL
+1075 SL
-1083 RPRFSRSL
+1083 RPRFSRSV

-1099 MSLWTIPFSFIDA
+1099 LSMWTTPFSFIDA
-1112 ADQQQPHSDILSVT
+1112 TDHQQPCSDILHSVT
-1126 CELSKTQTISPSC
+1126 CELSKTQPMSPSTLD
-1139 FSKAMQDENDPSP
+1139 KAMQDENGLSP
-1152 PEEPPKPKY
+1152 PEDPSKPEYPLIREK
-1161 ALSRGEARDEKVG
+1161 APGEKAG
-1174 PSRIPLSE
+1174 PSRVPLLE
-1182 PDEKRVDVSKENPW
+1182 TEGKKVHVSKENPW
-1196 SSKLELSLPYQNS
+1196 SLKLELSLPYRNS
-1209 SDSSSQT
+1209 PSSSSQT

-1228 TALEGETVTKAL
+1228 TALRGETVTKAL
-1240 CSAPESQLS
+1240 CSAAESQLS
-1249 NKGEEMPRKVKT
+1249 NKGEETPRKVKT
-1261 RPSSLNLDSLLTAP
+1261 RPSSLNLDSLLPAP

-1283 SMPSAPG
+1283 SVPSAPG
-1290 NLLCGQKEVKSSDSV
+1290 NLLYGQKEVKSSDSV
-1305 PSLPT
+1305 PSLLT
-1310 HCPAASKGV
+1310 HCPAGSRGV
-1319 PWGACFNASMDLDL
+1319 PWGSRFNAPVDLDL

-1339 HATSGRRNSAPIS
+1339 HATTGRRNSAPVS

-1385 LQAQNAAPPT
+1385 LQAQNTAPAT
-1395 EKKETE
+1395 EKKEAE
-1401 AKQAIRQAPWVAWS
+1401 AKQAIRQAPRVAWS

-1423 LTEKKAKA
+1423 PTEKKTKA
-1431 EKENSDPALKDSAC
+1431 EKENSDPAQKDSIC

-1453 ALEPSQSSHHPAL
+1453 PLEPSQSSHHPAL

-1471 RRKRTSGGET
+1471 RRKHTSGRET
-1481 GGDNP
+1481 AGDNP

-1523 HPTTSADSRVLLSP
+1523 HPTSSADSRVLLSP

-1551 GDLSETSRTTPEGVT
+1551 GDLSDPARTVPEGVT

>member
-8 QKLKRKGTA
+8 QKLKRKGAA

-31 GQDGLQNPPEVPESR
+31 GQD
-46 ILQDYREELDSST
+46 
-59 VPMLSSHCWMETGQ
+59 
-73 RLGLLKRAWFC
+73 
-84 KVRGDAVELLHCHC
+84 
-98 LGVRNNNILE
+98 
-108 ETPNELLTAPQLP
+108 
-121 NPHAQRGKRSDHPD
+121 
-135 GINKAIMICK
+135 
-145 SHIVPPCITDSLTE
+145 
-159 LVSPSDTL
+159 
-167 TLLAGSCRV
+167 V

-347 EFILNHVDQIFNNN
+347 EFILNHVDQIFSNN

-367 ESTESASVVKSLTL
+367 ENIESASVVKSLTL

-474 QKLSGED
+474 QKLSEKATIRPAKSMDSLCSLPVEGED

-497 PTKIRTGGTGSSYD
+497 PMKIRTGGTGSSYD
-511 LSKENEWEQEG
+511 LSKENEWEREG

-528 GSSELSGEKSLSRT
+528 GSSELSGEKGPSRT
-542 SQLKSPPE
+542 PQVKSPPE

-557 AEDAENE
+557 AEDSENE
-564 QTSAKGVLMFYTS
+564 QNSAKGVLMFYTS

-590 PLEASPRHQR
+590 PLEASPHHQR

-626 PCRLPSKDKLSLSSL
+626 PCRLPTKEKLSLSSL
-641 EELSSLMVEG
+641 EELSSLMVES

-657 ETGTHTRTEQATEQ
+657 EAGTHTRTEQATEQ
-671 KEKQLGPTLPV
+671 QEKQLGPTLSV
-682 AAARGCSSE
+682 AASRGSHPE
-691 ELVAARKSE
+691 ELVAARRPE

-720 TSSSSSPQQSSEQ
+720 TSSASSSQQSSEQ
-733 TPTLEQTA
+733 SPTLEQTPA
-741 TSEFHK
+741 SEFSK
-747 GPLPAHKAEQ
+747 GPLPADKAEQ
-757 RQLKMKEDSSER
+757 RQLKMKDDSSEG

-775 IKTAKAEGSQL
+775 IKTAKTEEGSCL
-786 RDVTEEDAANAL
+786 RDVTEEDTANAL

-808 ELKIVEPE
+808 ELKIIEPE
-816 EELLLLP
+816 EELLFLP
-823 APVPKTSLISES
+823 AAVPKTSLISESS

-846 PGQSPTLD
+846 PGQSPSLA
-854 EQTSASRA
+854 EQASASRA
-862 SQVAQGP
+862 SQVAQVP
-869 LFGASSIEQQDGLHK
+869 LLGASSTEQQDSLHK
-884 CQSDA
+884 GQSDGP
-889 VAQQSCAS
+889 AQQSCAS
-897 APPKLSTLPTGT
+897 APPKLSTLPTRT
-909 PTPKNHPPM
+909 ATPKNHDPV
-918 VDSRSECLTSTL
+918 VDSRSECLAPTL

-938 EFNEFAPSDGFP
+938 EFNEFAPSDGFS
-950 CSKEA
+950 CSKGA
-955 GPESGREKDSTCRLQ
+955 GPESGREKDSTCQLQ
-970 REKDGLTGVQTQRE
+970 REKDGLTRVQTQRE

-989 TTNERDT
+989 TTDEGDT
-996 FSSKALSGAGIQE
+996 FSSKALSEAGIQE
-1009 VKEGNTV
+1009 VKEGNAV

-1029 TWTDNMQSL
+1029 TWTDNVQSL

-1062 QEKLIQEF
+1062 QEKMIQEF

-1075 KAETGFSL
+1075 RAETGFSL

-1112 ADQQQPHSDILSVT
+1112 TDQQQPHSDILPVT
-1126 CELSKTQTISPSC
+1126 CELSKTQTISPSHLG
-1139 FSKAMQDENDPSP
+1139 KAMQDENGPSP
-1152 PEEPPKPKY
+1152 PEEPQKPEKLKY
-1161 ALSRGEARDEKVG
+1161 ALSREEAPAEKVG
-1174 PSRIPLSE
+1174 PSTIPLSE
-1182 PDEKRVDVSKENPW
+1182 PEEKKVDVSKENPW
-1196 SSKLELSLPYQNS
+1196 SSKLELSLLYQNS
-1209 SDSSSQT
+1209 PDSSSQT
-1216 KNTKEELPISQD
+1216 KKTKEELPISQD
-1228 TALEGETVTKAL
+1228 TALEGENVTKAL

-1249 NKGEEMPRKVKT
+1249 NKDEETPRKVKT
-1261 RPSSLNLDSLLTAP
+1261 RPSSLNLDSLLPAP

-1319 PWGACFNASMDLDL
+1319 PWGSCFNAPVDLDL

-1339 HATSGRRNSAPIS
+1339 HATTGRRNSAPVS

-1385 LQAQNAAPPT
+1385 LQAQNAAPAT
-1395 EKKETE
+1395 EKKEAE
-1401 AKQAIRQAPWVAWS
+1401 AKQAIRQTPRVSWS

-1431 EKENSDPALKDSAC
+1431 EKENSDPAQKDSAC

-1453 ALEPSQSSHHPAL
+1453 PLEPSQSSHHPAL

-1481 GGDNP
+1481 AGDNP

-1551 GDLSETSRTTPEGVT
+1551 GDLSEASRTTPEGVT

>member
-8 QKLKRKGTA
+8 QKLKRKGAA

-31 GQDGLQNPPEVPESR
+31 GQD
-46 ILQDYREELDSST
+46 
-59 VPMLSSHCWMETGQ
+59 
-73 RLGLLKRAWFC
+73 
-84 KVRGDAVELLHCHC
+84 
-98 LGVRNNNILE
+98 
-108 ETPNELLTAPQLP
+108 
-121 NPHAQRGKRSDHPD
+121 
-135 GINKAIMICK
+135 
-145 SHIVPPCITDSLTE
+145 
-159 LVSPSDTL
+159 
-167 TLLAGSCRV
+167 V

-347 EFILNHVDQIFNNN
+347 EFILNHVDQIFSNN

-367 ESTESASVVKSLTL
+367 DTIESASVVKSLTL

-420 PVTGSLFHTVVDL
+420 PVAGSLFHTVVDL

-474 QKLSGED
+474 QKLSEKATIRPAKSMDSLCSLPVEGED
-481 EKSRFKRS
+481 EKSRFKRT

-497 PTKIRTGGTGSSYD
+497 PVMKIRTGGTGSSYD
-511 LSKENEWEQEG
+511 LSKENEWEREG
-522 SAMGAK
+522 SVMGAK
-528 GSSELSGEKSLSRT
+528 GSSELSGEKGPPRT
-542 SQLKSPPE
+542 PQAKSPPE

-564 QTSAKGVLMFYTS
+564 QTSPKGGRMFYTS
-577 ETATKSGFPSSLF
+577 ETAAKSGFPSSLF

-626 PCRLPSKDKLSLSSL
+626 PCRVPTKEKLSLSSL
-641 EELSSLMVEG
+641 EELSSLVAES

-657 ETGTHTRTEQATEQ
+657 EAGTHTRTEQVLEQ
-671 KEKQLGPTLPV
+671 KEKQPGPTLP
-682 AAARGCSSE
+682 AASRRGSHAE
-691 ELVAARKSE
+691 ELVAARKPE
-700 SLETPQPAAE
+700 SLEATEQAPE
-710 NQKTCGQSSC
+710 NQELLCGQSSC
-720 TSSSSSPQQSSEQ
+720 TSSPRSPQQSSEQ
-733 TPTLEQTA
+733 SPTLEQTPA
-741 TSEFHK
+741 SEVHT
-747 GPLPAHKAEQ
+747 GPLPADKAEQ
-757 RQLKMKEDSSER
+757 GQLKMKDVTSEG
-769 SCDQQE
+769 SCGQQE
-775 IKTAKAEGSQL
+775 IKTEEGSRL
-786 RDVTEEDAANAL
+786 RDVTEEDSTNAL

-808 ELKIVEPE
+808 ELKIIEPE

-823 APVPKTSLISES
+823 AAVPRMGLISES
-835 SSVQT
+835 FSSVQT
-840 DSLSSG
+840 DSSSSG
-846 PGQSPTLD
+846 PGQSPTLS
-854 EQTSASRA
+854 EQKSASRTPQTTTQA
-862 SQVAQGP
+862 P
-869 LFGASSIEQQDGLHK
+869 LFGATSTERQDSLHN
-884 CQSDA
+884 CQSD
-889 VAQQSCAS
+889 VIAQQSCAS
-897 APPKLSTLPTGT
+897 ALPKQGTHSTGT
-909 PTPKNHPPM
+909 AAPKNHHPT
-918 VDSRSECLTSTL
+918 VDSRSECLTPPL
-930 DQKIHSQS
+930 DWKLHSQS
-938 EFNEFAPSDGFP
+938 EFNEVTPSDEFS
-950 CSKEA
+950 CSKGA
-955 GPESGREKDSTCRLQ
+955 CSASGREKDSTCQLQ
-970 REKDGLTGVQTQRE
+970 NEKDGLARAQTQRE
-984 KHEIM
+984 KPEI
-989 TTNERDT
+989 TTADERDT
-996 FSSKALSGAGIQE
+996 FSSTALSGAGIQE
-1009 VKEGNTV
+1009 LKESNAV
-1016 SRTQDAGDQDDED
+1016 SRTHDAGDQDDED
-1029 TWTDNMQSL
+1029 TWTDNVQSL

-1054 HSPTSKDI
+1054 HSPIFKDI
-1062 QEKLIQEF
+1062 QEKMIQEF
-1070 HPQTQ
+1070 QPQSQ
-1075 KAETGFSL
+1075 KAETSLSL

-1112 ADQQQPHSDILSVT
+1112 TDQQQLCTDILPVT
-1126 CELSKTQTISPSC
+1126 CELPKTQPVSAS
-1139 FSKAMQDENDPSP
+1139 SSGKAKQDKNGTSL
-1152 PEEPPKPKY
+1152 PEEPLKPEELTY
-1161 ALSRGEARDEKVG
+1161 PFSTEEAPAEKEG
-1174 PSRIPLSE
+1174 ASRISLSE
-1182 PDEKRVDVSKENPW
+1182 PKEKKADVSTENPW

-1209 SDSSSQT
+1209 LGNSSQV
-1216 KNTKEELPISQD
+1216 KNAKEKLSVPQD
-1228 TALEGETVTKAL
+1228 TALGGKTVTKAL
-1240 CSAPESQLS
+1240 CSVTESQMS
-1249 NKGEEMPRKVKT
+1249 NKGEETPRKVKT
-1261 RPSSLNLDSLLTAP
+1261 RPSSLNLDSLLPAS

-1310 HCPAASKGV
+1310 ACPAASKGL
-1319 PWGACFNASMDLDL
+1319 PWGSYFNAHMDLDL

-1339 HATSGRRNSAPIS
+1339 HATTGRRNSAPVS

-1385 LQAQNAAPPT
+1385 LQAQNAAPPA
-1395 EKKETE
+1395 EKKEGE
-1401 AKQAIRQAPWVAWS
+1401 AKQAVRQTQRVAWS
-1415 HLEAPKSP
+1415 HLEDPKSP

-1431 EKENSDPALKDSAC
+1431 EKENSDPAQKDSAC
-1445 PWHGSLGS
+1445 PWHSNLGPP
-1453 ALEPSQSSHHPAL
+1453 LEPSQSSHYPAL

-1471 RRKRTSGGET
+1471 RRKRTSEGET
-1481 GGDNP
+1481 AGENP
-1486 QSSKIE
+1486 QSSKME

-1523 HPTTSADSRVLLSP
+1523 HPSSSADSRVLLSP

-1546 LSPIC
+1546 SSPIC

>member
-8 QKLKRKGTA
+8 QKLKRKGAA

-31 GQDGLQNPPEVPESR
+31 GQD
-46 ILQDYREELDSST
+46 
-59 VPMLSSHCWMETGQ
+59 
-73 RLGLLKRAWFC
+73 
-84 KVRGDAVELLHCHC
+84 
-98 LGVRNNNILE
+98 
-108 ETPNELLTAPQLP
+108 
-121 NPHAQRGKRSDHPD
+121 
-135 GINKAIMICK
+135 
-145 SHIVPPCITDSLTE
+145 
-159 LVSPSDTL
+159 
-167 TLLAGSCRV
+167 V

-361 RKASSA
+361 RKASSS
-367 ESTESASVVKSLTL
+367 ENIESASVVKSLTL

-420 PVTGSLFHTVVDL
+420 PVTGSFFHTVVDL

-474 QKLSGED
+474 QKLSEKATIRPAKSMDSLCSLPVEGED
-481 EKSRFKRS
+481 EKGRFKRS

-497 PTKIRTGGTGSSYD
+497 PTKIRTGGTGSTYD
-511 LSKENEWEQEG
+511 LSKENEWEREG

-528 GSSELSGEKSLSRT
+528 GSSELSGEKGPPRT
-542 SQLKSPPE
+542 LQVKSPPE

-564 QTSAKGVLMFYTS
+564 QTSAKGALMFYTS

-626 PCRLPSKDKLSLSSL
+626 PCRLPTKEKLSLSSL
-641 EELSSLMVEG
+641 EELSSLMVES

-657 ETGTHTRTEQATEQ
+657 EAGTHTRTDLATER
-671 KEKQLGPTLPV
+671 KEKQLEPTLPV
-682 AAARGCSSE
+682 AASRGSHPE
-691 ELVAARKSE
+691 ELVEARKPE

-720 TSSSSSPQQSSEQ
+720 TSSTKSPQQSLEQ
-733 TPTLEQTA
+733 RTTLEETPV
-741 TSEFHK
+741 SEFHK
-747 GPLPAHKAEQ
+747 GPLLEDRAEQ
-757 RQLKMKEDSSER
+757 GQLNMKDVSSEG
-769 SCDQQE
+769 SCHQQE
-775 IKTAKAEGSQL
+775 LETAKTEEGSCL

-808 ELKIVEPE
+808 ELKIIEPE

-823 APVPKTSLISES
+823 AAAPKTSRTSESS

-840 DSLSSG
+840 DHLSSG
-846 PGQSPTLD
+846 PGQSPTLA
-854 EQTSASRA
+854 EQTSSSRA
-862 SQVAQGP
+862 SQVTQVP
-869 LFGASSIEQQDGLHK
+869 LFGASSMERQDSPHD

-889 VAQQSCAS
+889 VAQQSCGS
-897 APPKLSTLPTGT
+897 ALPELSTLPTGT
-909 PTPKNHPPM
+909 ATPKNHHPM
-918 VDSRSECLTSTL
+918 VDSRSECLAPSL

-938 EFNEFAPSDGFP
+938 EFNKIAPNDGFS
-950 CSKEA
+950 CSKGA
-955 GPESGREKDSTCRLQ
+955 CPESGREKDSTCQQQ
-970 REKDGLTGVQTQRE
+970 REKDGLTRVQTQRE
-984 KHEIM
+984 KQEIM
-989 TTNERDT
+989 TTDERDT
-996 FSSKALSGAGIQE
+996 FSSKALSGDGIPE
-1009 VKEGNTV
+1009 VKEGHAV

-1029 TWTDNMQSL
+1029 AWTDNVQSL

-1062 QEKLIQEF
+1062 QEKMIQEF
-1070 HPQTQ
+1070 HPQSQ
-1075 KAETGFSL
+1075 RAETGLSL

-1112 ADQQQPHSDILSVT
+1112 TEQQQPHSDILSVT
-1126 CELSKTQTISPSC
+1126 CELSKRKPVSPSC
-1139 FSKAMQDENDPSP
+1139 LGKATQDENGPSP
-1152 PEEPPKPKY
+1152 PEESPKPEKLKY
-1161 ALSRGEARDEKVG
+1161 ALIREEVPAEKAG
-1174 PSRIPLSE
+1174 PYRVPLSE
-1182 PDEKRVDVSKENPW
+1182 PEEKKVDVSKENPW
-1196 SSKLELSLPYQNS
+1196 TSKPELSLPYQKS
-1209 SDSSSQT
+1209 PDSSSQT
-1216 KNTKEELPISQD
+1216 KNTKEELSISQD
-1228 TALEGETVTKAL
+1228 TALGGETVTKAL

-1249 NKGEEMPRKVKT
+1249 NKGEETPRKVKT
-1261 RPSSLNLDSLLTAP
+1261 RPSSLNLDSLLPAP
-1275 DFFTFESL
+1275 DFFTFENL

-1290 NLLCGQKEVKSSDSV
+1290 NLLYGQKEVKSSDSV

-1319 PWGACFNASMDLDL
+1319 PWGSSFNSPVDLDL

-1339 HATSGRRNSAPIS
+1339 HASTGRRNSAPVS

-1385 LQAQNAAPPT
+1385 LQAPNAAPPA
-1395 EKKETE
+1395 EKKEAE
-1401 AKQAIRQAPWVAWS
+1401 AKQTIRQTPWVAWS

-1431 EKENSDPALKDSAC
+1431 EKENSDPAQKDSAC
-1445 PWHGSLGS
+1445 PWHGSLGPP
-1453 ALEPSQSSHHPAL
+1453 LEPSQSSHNPSL

-1481 GGDNP
+1481 AGDNP